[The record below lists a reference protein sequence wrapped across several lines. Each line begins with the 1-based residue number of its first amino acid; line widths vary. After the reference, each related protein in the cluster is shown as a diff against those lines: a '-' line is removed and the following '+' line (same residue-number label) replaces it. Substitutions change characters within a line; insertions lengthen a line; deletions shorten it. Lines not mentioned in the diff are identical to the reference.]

1 MPAGGPHAAFGA
13 VCRRIG
19 RLPYAADEKTWRCKD
34 GRVHADY
41 AATLAEQEAVPMN
54 TPPRSIVIVGGGF
67 AGTAL
72 ARALDARR
80 LHGVQITL
88 ISEESTTT
96 FHPMLPEAVAASVF
110 PEQVVA
116 PLREMLDLRRGDRF
130 IMGRVLAIDA
140 ATRTLR
146 CETLAGERC
155 IAYDQLVLAF
165 GNRARLDLL
174 PGMALHA
181 LPLKTVGDALHIR
194 NVVLRRLARIEL
206 ETDADLRRALG
217 HFVVI
222 GGGFSGAEV
231 AGELIDCL
239 ASISRYYPRVRRDE
253 WAVTLLHDQD
263 RLLPE
268 MSPRLAAAALRS
280 LQRRGVAVHL
290 STRAQGI
297 HETGVALV
305 GGGELAS
312 HTVISTIGNQPN
324 PLVKRLA
331 LPQERGRIR
340 VEPDLSVP
348 GFPGVWA
355 LGDCAAVPN
364 AASASTSPATAQFAV
379 RQARHLAGNL
389 LARERGAGT
398 RPFAARP
405 RGSMAA
411 LGRRNGVAEVFGV
424 EFSGLPAWLL
434 WRAFYLS
441 QMPTLRR
448 KLRIWVEW
456 TWGMFFP
463 ADITHLRFTRSREL
477 PAHEGEVGAP

>member
-1 MPAGGPHAAFGA
+1 
-13 VCRRIG
+13 
-19 RLPYAADEKTWRCKD
+19 
-34 GRVHADY
+34 
-41 AATLAEQEAVPMN
+41 MN
-54 TPPRSIVIVGGGF
+54 MQPLSIVIVGGGF

-72 ARALDARR
+72 ARTLDARR
-80 LHGVQITL
+80 LPGLQITL

-116 PLREMLDLRRGDRF
+116 PLREMLDLQHGDRF
-130 IMGRVLAIDA
+130 IMGRVLSIDT

-146 CETLAGERC
+146 CETLAGERS
-155 IAYDQLVLAF
+155 IGYDQLVLAF

-194 NVVLRRLARIEL
+194 NIVLRRLARIEL
-206 ETDADLRRALG
+206 ETDPALRRELG

-222 GGGFSGAEV
+222 GGGFSGAEL
-231 AGELIDCL
+231 AGELVDCL
-239 ASISRYYPRVRRDE
+239 ASISRYYPRVQRDE
-253 WAVTLLHDQD
+253 LAVTLLHDQD

-268 MSPRLAAAALRS
+268 MSPRLAAAAQRS
-280 LQRRGVAVHL
+280 LQRRGVTVRL
-290 STRAQGI
+290 GTRAEMIQ
-297 HETGVALV
+297 ETGVVLV
-305 GGGELAS
+305 GGQTLRA
-312 HTVISTIGNQPN
+312 HTVISTIGNKPN
-324 PLVKRLA
+324 PLVQRLA
-331 LPQERGRIR
+331 LPQERGRLR
-340 VEPDLSVP
+340 VGPDLSVP
-348 GFPGVWA
+348 GCPGVWA

-364 AASASTSPATAQFAV
+364 AHDGQTSPATAQFAV
-379 RQARHLAGNL
+379 RQARHLAADL
-389 LARERGAGT
+389 LARARGEAT
-398 RPFAARP
+398 RPFAALP

-411 LGRRNGVAEVFGV
+411 LGRRNGVAEVFGL

-448 KLRIWVEW
+448 KLRVWVEW

-463 ADITHLRFTRSREL
+463 ADITHLRFTRSQDL
-477 PAHEGEVGAP
+477 PAHDGAVGVRGAGAP